1 MWLYAL
7 KVNDDLNWQAFRSM
21 IFSEYRLKCWSVDH
35 KALGVSESLEYSVQA
50 FWRSIATD
58 PIHFHFMEK
67 LSDLAKSAFLF
78 KIAYVI

>member
-1 MWLYAL
+1 MQWKWMMTSTGKRFEAWFS
-7 KVNDDLNWQAFRSM
+7 VNTDSNVGLLITKLSR
-21 IFSEYRLKCWSVDH
+21 
-35 KALGVSESLEYSVQA
+35 VSESLEYSVQA

-67 LSDLAKSAFLF
+67 LNDLAKSAFLF